1 MKEQEI
7 FEERANM
14 EKNIEK
20 IEENPYWHLGIQSNS
35 SRQFLLFQAPKN
47 PIFW

>member
-1 MKEQEI
+1 MEEQEI

-14 EKNIEK
+14 EKNIKK
-20 IEENPYWHLGIQSNS
+20 IKENPSWHLGIQSNS